1 MAPPPPMPELIPDA
15 VAEIL
20 LRLPRDDPAG
30 LVRASAVCKPWLRTL
45 TDPAFLRR
53 YRAFHG
59 TSSVLGFLH
68 NPTDRGLA
76 RFVPTTAFRPHAAA
90 AAHRTRTC
98 VVLDCRHGHA
108 LLYDYGSTEFVVWD
122 PVTGRERRIPDEAPN
137 IYTNHAVLCAAGARP
152 PAAITA
158 PAAGGRSYWPVWAW
172 LCMKS
177 MKTCTTLPTAAST
190 RLRPARRAHRLT
202 CTWRTSTTS
211 AALRTVPPCSWLPP
225 AANYFLGSSTIVMTA
240 SNGGLGL
247 ATFYD
252 GILAMWSTET
262 GPNGDAKWV
271 LINLIHLG
279 MLLPADIHM
288 SSAWLSGFAEDAN
301 FIFLSTD
308 DNGIFTIELNSLLT
322 RKVCELG
329 NVKHVFPYLSFYT
342 PAGTASCAS
351 PSLFALLQL

>member
-1 MAPPPPMPELIPDA
+1 MYEEYEGVHCLAYGCFYSSETGETSAQTDLYLEDEHNQCSLEDRPA
-15 VAEIL
+15 VLVGGALYFVTSSGML
-20 LRLPRDDPAG
+20 LRYD
-30 LVRASAVCKPWLRTL
+30 
-45 TDPAFLRR
+45 
-53 YRAFHG
+53 
-59 TSSVLGFLH
+59 VLGG
-68 NPTDRGLA
+68 RGLS
-76 RFVPTTAFRPHAAA
+76 V
-90 AAHRTRTC
+90 
-98 VVLDCRHGHA
+98 
-108 LLYDYGSTEFVVWD
+108 
-122 PVTGRERRIPDEAPN
+122 
-137 IYTNHAVLCAAGARP
+137 
-152 PAAITA
+152 
-158 PAAGGRSYWPVWAW
+158 
-172 LCMKS
+172 MK
-177 MKTCTTLPTAAST
+177 
-190 RLRPARRAHRLT
+190 
-202 CTWRTSTTS
+202 
-211 AALRTVPPCSWLPP
+211 LPP